1 MGPPKSK
8 MKFSFINLLSILAN
22 KQTLICYQQA
32 FEIYSAIMSDIIRK
46 SPMIQQDLKQYLQQ
60 TVNRNG
66 KQDTGPLT
74 RKRSR
79 ELMQEG
85 TDLLQLS
92 SPVPQKKGLF
102 VD

>member
-1 MGPPKSK
+1 
-8 MKFSFINLLSILAN
+8 
-22 KQTLICYQQA
+22 
-32 FEIYSAIMSDIIRK
+32 MSDIIQK
-46 SPMIQQDLKQYLQQ
+46 SRLIQQDLKQQLQQ

>member
-1 MGPPKSK
+1 
-8 MKFSFINLLSILAN
+8 
-22 KQTLICYQQA
+22 
-32 FEIYSAIMSDIIRK
+32 MSDMIRK

-66 KQDTGPLT
+66 KQDTGTGPLT

-92 SPVPQKKGLF
+92 SPVPEKKGLF
-102 VD
+102 VLLPELSFKVSTLIDCKYKKSII